1 MTSYEGAAAHE
12 MGHAMGVKDLYPDA
26 RYNHGYTIISN
37 SEIVYSSSADIPS
50 AGVIMMNCGR
60 GTENDIEMIILA
72 FSENKWQY
80 YVPYGKQQK
89 MSKAIKSFV
98 RFENKNTPGVVYRW
112 DEESSSFMEE

>member
-1 MTSYEGAAAHE
+1 
-12 MGHAMGVKDLYPDA
+12 
-26 RYNHGYTIISN
+26 
-37 SEIVYSSSADIPS
+37 
-50 AGVIMMNCGR
+50 MMNCGR

-98 RFENKNTPGVVYRW
+98 RFENSAAIVLHFIADNMFYNTPPML
-112 DEESSSFMEE
+112 E